1 MYVILH
7 IAEGKLIF
15 FPVFFILCIIL
26 DSFYCYRLQLTVHF
40 FFLVSS
46 LMFNPYSEIF
56 SF

>member
-40 FFLVSS
+40 FF
-46 LMFNPYSEIF
+46 
-56 SF
+56 